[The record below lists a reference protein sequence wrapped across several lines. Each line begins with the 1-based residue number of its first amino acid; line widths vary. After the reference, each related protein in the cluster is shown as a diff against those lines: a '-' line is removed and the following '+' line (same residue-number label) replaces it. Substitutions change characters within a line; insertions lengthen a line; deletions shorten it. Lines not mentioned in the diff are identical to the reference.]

1 MSKILRRYSCPNNE
15 SRRSSNIIIKSTECT
30 IIDNDVNV
38 TDIEHFKFFID
49 DLTNLYEYGK
59 DIYESM
65 KDNLARINKYDKL
78 KTKLECV
85 REQLM
90 DYINELEAVSDY
102 SVIDADAIL
111 KYTTKQEHIKQVEIN
126 NEVLNEERIILWD
139 ELSKISLPEQFIR
152 DHEDDVNWLLISKHQ
167 ILSIQFL
174 KDFMHKV
181 YWESISSRE
190 YITDEYVRVF
200 KDELYWPIL
209 NKHNKISDD
218 IKTEISY
225 KLVHL

>member
-15 SRRSSNIIIKSTECT
+15 TLNSGIIKSTECT
-30 IIDNDVNV
+30 VIDDVNV
-38 TDIEHFKFFID
+38 TDIEHFKFFIE
-49 DLTNLYEYGK
+49 DLTNLYDYGK

-65 KDNLARINKYDKL
+65 KDNLERINKYDKL

-90 DYINELEAVSDY
+90 EYINELEAVSDN
-102 SVIDADAIL
+102 SVIDSEVIL
-111 KYTTKQEHIKQVEIN
+111 KYSAKQEHIKEVEIN

-139 ELSKISLPEQFIR
+139 ELSKIPLPEQFIR

-167 ILSIQFL
+167 VLSIQFL

-181 YWESISSRE
+181 YWENISSRE

-209 NKHNKISDD
+209 NKNNKLRDD
-218 IKTEISY
+218 IKTEFPY

>member
-15 SRRSSNIIIKSTECT
+15 SRRGSIIKSTECT
-30 IIDNDVNV
+30 IIDDANV
-38 TDIEHFKFFID
+38 SDIEHFKIFIE

-65 KDNLARINKYDKL
+65 KDNLERINKYDKL

-90 DYINELEAVSDY
+90 DYINELETVSDY
-102 SVIDADAIL
+102 SVIDSETIL
-111 KYTTKQEHIKQVEIN
+111 KYSAKQEHIKEVEIN

-139 ELSKISLPEQFIR
+139 ELSKIPLPEQFFR

-167 ILSIQFL
+167 VLSIQIL
-174 KDFMHKV
+174 KEFRHKV
-181 YWESISSRE
+181 YWENISSRE
-190 YITDEYVRVF
+190 YITDEYIRVF
-200 KDELYWPIL
+200 KDELFWPIL
-209 NKHNKISDD
+209 NKHNKISDE
-218 IKTEISY
+218 IKTEFPY

>member
-15 SRRSSNIIIKSTECT
+15 SRRGSIIKSTECT
-30 IIDNDVNV
+30 VIDDVNV
-38 TDIEHFKFFID
+38 SDMEHFKFLIE
-49 DLTNLYEYGK
+49 DLTNLYDYGK

-65 KDNLARINKYDKL
+65 KHNLERINKYDKL

-90 DYINELEAVSDY
+90 EYINELEAVSDN
-102 SVIDADAIL
+102 SVIDSEAII
-111 KYTTKQEHIKQVEIN
+111 KYTTKQEHIKEVEIN
-126 NEVLNEERIILWD
+126 NEMLNEERIILWD
-139 ELSKISLPEQFIR
+139 ELSKIPLPEQFIK

-167 ILSIQFL
+167 VLSIQFL

-190 YITDEYVRVF
+190 YITDEYIRVF
-200 KDELYWPIL
+200 KDELFWPIL

-218 IKTEISY
+218 IKTEYSY
-225 KLVHL
+225 KTCTFI

>member
-1 MSKILRRYSCPNNE
+1 MSKILIRYSCPNNE
-15 SRRSSNIIIKSTECT
+15 SRRSSIIKSTECT
-30 IIDNDVNV
+30 VIDDVNV

-49 DLTNLYEYGK
+49 DLTNLYDYGK
-59 DIYESM
+59 EIYESM
-65 KDNLARINKYDKL
+65 KDNLERINKYDKL

-90 DYINELEAVSDY
+90 DYINEVEAVSDY
-102 SVIDADAIL
+102 SIIDAEAIL
-111 KYTTKQEHIKQVEIN
+111 KYTTKQEHIKQIEIN

-139 ELSKISLPEQFIR
+139 ELSKIPLPEQFIR
-152 DHEDDVNWLLISKHQ
+152 DHEDDVNWLLISKYQ

-181 YWESISSRE
+181 YWENISSRE

-200 KDELYWPIL
+200 KDELHWPIL
-209 NKHNKISDD
+209 NKHNKISED

-225 KLVHL
+225 KLVHI

>member
-15 SRRSSNIIIKSTECT
+15 RRNSSIIKSTECT
-30 IIDNDVNV
+30 VIDDVNV
-38 TDIEHFKFFID
+38 TDMEHFKYFFE
-49 DLTNLYEYGK
+49 DLTNLYDYGK
-59 DIYESM
+59 EIYESM
-65 KDNLARINKYDKL
+65 KVNLERINKYDKL

-102 SVIDADAIL
+102 SVIDAEAIL

-126 NEVLNEERIILWD
+126 NKVLNEERIILWD
-139 ELSKISLPEQFIR
+139 ELSKIPLPEQFIR

-167 ILSIQFL
+167 VLPIQFL
-174 KDFMHKV
+174 KDFMYKV

-218 IKTEISY
+218 IKTEYSY
-225 KLVHL
+225 KTCTFI